1 MKTCPRCGQIC
12 QDSDA
17 FCDVCGCSL
26 SGRGRQA
33 KKSPLPVLLGCFVAA
48 LILIV
53 ITVVCV
59 NIIKRKQGNY
69 DGNVT
74 MERSIEN
81 RITVMENE
89 TESGENESKEI
100 MDAESDTEQIEV
112 LDDEQ
117 DEERMEIADGASDSK
132 STGDNSE
139 EVENVSHERYDTM
152 YVVNCR
158 ESITLRKSP
167 STSAEEICQIP
178 FGSPVSY
185 VETAEN
191 GFYKIIY
198 DGKTGYGLAS
208 YLSTEKQEIS
218 VTDSVI
224 YMKVVNCKESIT
236 LRKTPSTKSEQFC
249 QVPLGAVVEYKG
261 TAENGF
267 YMISYNGYVGYAL
280 ASYLIEW

>member
-1 MKTCPRCGQIC
+1 MTICPRCGQIC

-26 SGRGRQA
+26 SQRGRQA
-33 KKSPLPVLLGCFVAA
+33 KKSPLPILLGCFVAA
-48 LILIV
+48 LFLIF

-59 NIIKRKQGNY
+59 NILKRRQGNY

-74 MERSIEN
+74 MERSTEN

-89 TESGENESKEI
+89 KESGENELKEI
-100 MDAESDTEQIEV
+100 MDAEFDTEQIEV

-117 DEERMEIADGASDSK
+117 DKERMEIADGASDSK

-139 EVENVSHERYDTM
+139 ETENVSYEKYDTM

-178 FGSPVSY
+178 FGSPVRY
-185 VETAEN
+185 VETAKN

-208 YLSTEKQEIS
+208 YLSAEKQEIA
-218 VTDSVI
+218 VTESVI

-236 LRKTPSTKSEQFC
+236 LRKTPSTKAEQFC
-249 QVPLGAVVEYKG
+249 QIPLGTVVEYQG

-267 YMISYNGYVGYAL
+267 YMISYDGYVGYAL